1 MAGVHSASAL
11 SSLGRDSQRACDNW
25 RVLNAIASVAGG
37 QWPGYIDEAAKA
49 AQARVGE
56 EVSSRLELLLE
67 DIRAVGFHGNESEVI
82 PSLHQSELM
91 M

>member
-49 AQARVGE
+49 ARSRRWFASVVYSTARQ
-56 EVSSRLELLLE
+56 R
-67 DIRAVGFHGNESEVI
+67 I
-82 PSLHQSELM
+82 
-91 M
+91 